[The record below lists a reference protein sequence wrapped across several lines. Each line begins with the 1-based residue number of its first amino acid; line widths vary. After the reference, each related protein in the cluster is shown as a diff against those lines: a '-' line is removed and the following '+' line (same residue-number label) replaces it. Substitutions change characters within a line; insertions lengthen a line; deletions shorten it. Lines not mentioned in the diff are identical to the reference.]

1 MSFTPARGRPTRG
14 INCPGSETAFD
25 IPGRRGQTRV
35 GSKQRGNAVSH
46 HLPPARGSVR
56 HPLSTF
62 LRVSWDKLYCASQ
75 NKWARSLHPN
85 SVLGFGHQ
93 SNLPGPTQASS
104 VHSACPTAH
113 SQHHPWMGAKKHS
126 YPTVQSKELGP
137 LYSSCPMD
145 TGSNPHSVTH
155 CSGPWSSVLTPQ
167 PACLKHGDSTRPEEA
182 LSPAPL

>member
-1 MSFTPARGRPTRG
+1 MSSTPARGRPTRG

-62 LRVSWDKLYCASQ
+62 LQVSWDKLYCASQ
-75 NKWARSLHPN
+75 NKRARSLHPN
-85 SVLGFGHQ
+85 SGSGIWPSEQPAWSH
-93 SNLPGPTQASS
+93 PGLFCPLHMPRCSF
-104 VHSACPTAH
+104 SAP
-113 SQHHPWMGAKKHS
+113 SLDGSKKNS
-126 YPTVQSKELGP
+126 YPTVQSEELGP

-167 PACLKHGDSTRPEEA
+167 PACLKHGDSTCPEEA